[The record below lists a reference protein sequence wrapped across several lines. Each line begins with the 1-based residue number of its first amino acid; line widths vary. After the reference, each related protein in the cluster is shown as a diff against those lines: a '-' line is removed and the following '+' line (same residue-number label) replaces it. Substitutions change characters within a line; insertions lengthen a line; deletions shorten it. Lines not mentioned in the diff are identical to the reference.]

1 MQGFVARKALE
12 AISPYVAGKP
22 IEETARQYGLN
33 PTCIV
38 KLASNE
44 NPLGMSPKAQQAA
57 MQALTNGTRYPDGAA
72 QVVREAAAA
81 FAGVSPDEVI
91 VGNGSDEILGLIA
104 RTVLSPGDRCVYS
117 QYSFSVY
124 ELSAQECAA
133 ECVEVPTKDFQVDL
147 EGLLAATDINTRLIY
162 ITNPNNP
169 TGLPLDPGA
178 LLTFLERVPEKCVV
192 VLDEAYT
199 DFMDEKLRTPS
210 FEWVKRFPN
219 LLVTR
224 TFSKAYGLAG
234 LRAGFGVAN
243 KELIEM
249 MNRIRPPFNMNAAA
263 QAAAVA
269 ALEDQAF
276 LRKVVQTNAKERAR
290 LAAFFDELKLVQLP
304 SQANFIMVH
313 VGPEAAE
320 INEAMLRK
328 GVILRPL
335 KSYGLPEYMRISV
348 GSPEENDIFMTA
360 FRETLSALCVF
371 AKKGNLTMRLALI
384 GVGLIGAS
392 AAWAMK
398 RGGVFDTVSAFDLS
412 TKSVRKAV
420 DMGIADAA
428 SSTLQECVQGADAVL
443 VAVPVL
449 AIEKVMAQI
458 EPFLGDD
465 TLITDVGSVR
475 GVVIDGARRVLK
487 EKFVNYA
494 PVHPIAGGEMPGVDY
509 ADADLFVGAK
519 AISTPVDGIG
529 ERAVRFWEE
538 AWKTA
543 GSDLLRMT
551 PEEHD
556 AVFASVSHLPHLL
569 SYAMVDSIL
578 NTGSAERKLS
588 LAGAGF
594 RDFTRIAA
602 SSPEMWVDIFRANK
616 KAVLEALSYFEKD
629 LALLRRAVE
638 NDEVEVTRS
647 VFARAADARRRI
659 APHLPKKRS

>member
-57 MQALTNGTRYPDGAA
+57 MQAVTNGTRYPDGAA

-269 ALEDQAF
+269 ALDDQAF

-348 GSPEENDIFMTA
+348 GSRRKRYFHESVSRDA
-360 FRETLSALCVF
+360 LGTLS
-371 AKKGNLTMRLALI
+371 
-384 GVGLIGAS
+384 
-392 AAWAMK
+392 
-398 RGGVFDTVSAFDLS
+398 
-412 TKSVRKAV
+412 
-420 DMGIADAA
+420 
-428 SSTLQECVQGADAVL
+428 
-443 VAVPVL
+443 
-449 AIEKVMAQI
+449 
-458 EPFLGDD
+458 
-465 TLITDVGSVR
+465 
-475 GVVIDGARRVLK
+475 
-487 EKFVNYA
+487 
-494 PVHPIAGGEMPGVDY
+494 
-509 ADADLFVGAK
+509 
-519 AISTPVDGIG
+519 
-529 ERAVRFWEE
+529 
-538 AWKTA
+538 
-543 GSDLLRMT
+543 LR
-551 PEEHD
+551 E
-556 AVFASVSHLPHLL
+556 
-569 SYAMVDSIL
+569 
-578 NTGSAERKLS
+578 ERKFNNAFGLDWR
-588 LAGAGF
+588 GF
-594 RDFTRIAA
+594 DRCFGGMGH
-602 SSPEMWVDIFRANK
+602 E
-616 KAVLEALSYFEKD
+616 
-629 LALLRRAVE
+629 
-638 NDEVEVTRS
+638 
-647 VFARAADARRRI
+647 ARRRV
-659 APHLPKKRS
+659 

>member
-57 MQALTNGTRYPDGAA
+57 MQAVTNGTRYPDGAA

-263 QAAAVA
+263 QVAAVA

-335 KSYGLPEYMRISV
+335 KSYGLTEYMRISV
-348 GSPEENDIFMTA
+348 GSPEENDIFMKA
-360 FRETLSALCVF
+360 FRETLSEL
-371 AKKGNLTMRLALI
+371 
-384 GVGLIGAS
+384 
-392 AAWAMK
+392 
-398 RGGVFDTVSAFDLS
+398 
-412 TKSVRKAV
+412 
-420 DMGIADAA
+420 
-428 SSTLQECVQGADAVL
+428 
-443 VAVPVL
+443 
-449 AIEKVMAQI
+449 
-458 EPFLGDD
+458 
-465 TLITDVGSVR
+465 
-475 GVVIDGARRVLK
+475 
-487 EKFVNYA
+487 
-494 PVHPIAGGEMPGVDY
+494 
-509 ADADLFVGAK
+509 
-519 AISTPVDGIG
+519 
-529 ERAVRFWEE
+529 
-538 AWKTA
+538 
-543 GSDLLRMT
+543 
-551 PEEHD
+551 
-556 AVFASVSHLPHLL
+556 
-569 SYAMVDSIL
+569 
-578 NTGSAERKLS
+578 
-588 LAGAGF
+588 
-594 RDFTRIAA
+594 
-602 SSPEMWVDIFRANK
+602 
-616 KAVLEALSYFEKD
+616 
-629 LALLRRAVE
+629 
-638 NDEVEVTRS
+638 
-647 VFARAADARRRI
+647 
-659 APHLPKKRS
+659 